1 MLLEVTIIF
10 SRIVLVYRRMD
21 MLYSRVIFPF
31 FLLITIFVVIIPFFI
46 IVVYLQ
52 IYKRHVNNVLNNS
65 EYHGRMVSPH
75 KVVIVSTVIVL
86 FIGII
91 VSLFVGYK
99 IAQNYYE
106 GSIDQFAATDLETYY
121 AEVKEISEN
130 TIIVE
135 GISINEKKYQGEF
148 RYEIG
153 GEVSIVKD
161 DKIISISELE
171 QGDLISVIL
180 IAGEG
185 HVKGIT
191 DVFKI
196 TVIEELD
203 K

>member
-21 MLYSRVIFPF
+21 MLYSRVIFPV
-31 FLLITIFVVIIPFFI
+31 FLLITVFVVIIPFFI
-46 IVVYLQ
+46 IAVYLQ
-52 IYKRHVNNVLNNS
+52 IYKRHVNNVLNNK
-65 EYHGRMVSPH
+65 ECHGRMASPH

-91 VSLFVGYK
+91 VSLFVGFK

-121 AEVKEISEN
+121 AEVKEIREN

-153 GEVSIVKD
+153 GEVSVVKD
-161 DKIISISELE
+161 DKIISITDLE

-196 TVIEELD
+196 TVIEESD